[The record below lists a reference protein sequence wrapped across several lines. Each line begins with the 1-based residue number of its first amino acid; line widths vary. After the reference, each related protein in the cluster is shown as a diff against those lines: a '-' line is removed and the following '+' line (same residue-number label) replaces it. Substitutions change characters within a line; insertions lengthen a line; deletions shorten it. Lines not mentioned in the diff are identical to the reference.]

1 VINVSRRSDQPHVS
15 APQSASTASARQ
27 VGSGTVTLVI
37 AMMVVNGVNFGINIW
52 LASVLA
58 PGTFGDISLMV
69 TLLLIVGV
77 LASVL
82 QLTTSVAVLDPFRD
96 TRRDLEAM
104 RLLTNRVGMGSALVL
119 ALATPQLTQ
128 VLRVGSPWALLVM
141 AFGLPLH
148 LQLAVERGRLHGEMA
163 FGKLTRTL
171 LAEGGGRAG
180 ATVVAVLLADT
191 LLGLTVALNVGF
203 LTSYLV
209 CRPRRGAWS
218 WCDMSSPLG
227 HPPLRSVGVGLI
239 AVTLLINVDLFVAK
253 VLFDPVVA
261 GGFAALTLAGRIV
274 FFGSWTIQQVVLP
287 FVTADDAPFTE
298 TLRRRAFTAVNLVV
312 ASVLAGIAWVTA
324 DLWVEI
330 TYDSTF
336 ADLASLVGPYALGT
350 GLIAIVAGV
359 AMLASVSGN
368 SRPALVLLGG
378 VIALGLALFL
388 AGGSLEA
395 FVAARTAVV
404 VVLVVLAWGVSI
416 YGNRGTK
423 RNRESRRLNVGDQ
436 PI

>member
-1 VINVSRRSDQPHVS
+1 MITVSKRFDQSHVS
-15 APQSASTASARQ
+15 APLSPSTASARQ
-27 VGSGTVTLVI
+27 VASGSVTLVI
-37 AMMVVNGVNFGINIW
+37 AMMAVNAVNFGINIW

-69 TLLLIVGV
+69 TLLLVVGV

-82 QLTTSVAVLDPFRD
+82 QLTTSVAVLEPSRN
-96 TRRDLEAM
+96 TSRDLRAM
-104 RLLTNRVGMGSALVL
+104 RLLTNRIGMGSALVL
-119 ALATPQLTQ
+119 ALAAPQLTQ

-163 FGKLTRTL
+163 FEKLTLTI
-171 LAEGGGRAG
+171 LAEGASRAV
-180 ATVVAVLLADT
+180 ATGVAVLFAGN
-191 LLGLTVALNVGF
+191 LLSLTVALNVGF

-209 CRPRRGAWS
+209 CRPRLGAWS
-218 WCDMSSPLG
+218 WWDLSSPLG

-312 ASVLAGIAWVTA
+312 ASVLAGIGWLTA
-324 DLWVEI
+324 DLWVAI
-330 TYDSTF
+330 TSDGTF
-336 ADLASLVGPYALGT
+336 ADLASLVGPYALGA
-350 GLIAIVAGV
+350 GLIAILAGV
-359 AMLASVSGN
+359 AMLSSVSGD
-368 SRPALVLLGG
+368 SRPAFVLLGG
-378 VIALGLALFL
+378 VMALGLALL
-388 AGGSLEA
+388 LNGDSLEA

-404 VVLVVLAWGVSI
+404 MLLVVLAWGVSI
-416 YGNRGTK
+416 HGNRATQ
-423 RNRESRRLNVGDQ
+423 RNRRNRRLDIGES